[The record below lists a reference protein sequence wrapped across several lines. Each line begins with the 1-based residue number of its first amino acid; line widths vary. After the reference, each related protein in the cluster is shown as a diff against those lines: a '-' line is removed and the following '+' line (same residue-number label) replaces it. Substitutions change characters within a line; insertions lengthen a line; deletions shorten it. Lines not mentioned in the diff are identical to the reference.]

1 MTLGALIGAYQEG
14 EGGALAALTPL
25 AGRTLVEY
33 QARCAAAA
41 GASPIVILVET
52 VPIALAAAFERLRAE
67 GVNVVPVSDGN
78 EAAARFEPHSLIL
91 QMADGMAPAFALVER
106 LAGAGE
112 AVVATVPDDSEHE
125 HFERI
130 DNDRRWAG
138 LAVAQAGTLSSTAS
152 MLGDWDLQ
160 STLLRRTIQA
170 GALPIAVGAGLTP
183 FLANSGGGDAQ
194 QFDRKLLI
202 ASRRARRDWP
212 SRFVFPPIEEFATE
226 RLMHSPVRPSWL
238 VIAALAMI
246 VAAAVCFSQGW
257 AWPALVL
264 LLLASPLELVAER
277 LGQLR
282 LQPLASAS
290 LARRL
295 LWPASGVALIALGW
309 WEAVHGSGWGALV
322 AALGAAAFG
331 EAQRNEAA
339 GPNPPPFET
348 WLFSWRSATL
358 VALPFAALGAWDVLL
373 AALAVYAMAS
383 FFLVQHWVH
392 RPNRD

>member
-1 MTLGALIGAYQEG
+1 
-14 EGGALAALTPL
+14 
-25 AGRTLVEY
+25 
-33 QARCAAAA
+33 
-41 GASPIVILVET
+41 
-52 VPIALAAAFERLRAE
+52 
-67 GVNVVPVSDGN
+67 
-78 EAAARFEPHSLIL
+78 
-91 QMADGMAPAFALVER
+91 
-106 LAGAGE
+106 
-112 AVVATVPDDSEHE
+112 
-125 HFERI
+125 
-130 DNDRRWAG
+130 
-138 LAVAQAGTLSSTAS
+138 